1 MTFRLG
7 LLILSMEDAM
17 LRPFAARSAVDA
29 IHRLRE
35 HSRRCHDLAAR
46 EYLIR
51 VERRIMA
58 LILED
63 TPPSVH

>member
-1 MTFRLG
+1 
-7 LLILSMEDAM
+7 M